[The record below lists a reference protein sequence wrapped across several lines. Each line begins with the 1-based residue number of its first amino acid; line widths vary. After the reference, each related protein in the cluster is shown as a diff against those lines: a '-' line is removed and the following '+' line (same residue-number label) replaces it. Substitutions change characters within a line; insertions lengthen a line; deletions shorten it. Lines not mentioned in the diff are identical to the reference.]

1 MRPSLVRVAL
11 VGPVQIVAV
20 FMPLPGSRTRVAT
33 AATSTT
39 EEGDAMSETTLSSDP
54 RTWSVAALSKWFETY
69 RGGEWARHAPAFA
82 TLDGSAMSSL
92 PLPSFQRRVPGAAG
106 AALYITWRMLIG
118 GWSTLA
124 VCAATSSVLSCW
136 VAHPRVHVCM
146 CACPPA
152 IASNDACARRNNG
165 ARGTCGCDSKGASG

>member
-1 MRPSLVRVAL
+1 MRPSLVRGAWL
-11 VGPVQIVAV
+11 SRSERRRAHAP
-20 FMPLPGSRTRVAT
+20 PPSRTRVVT
-33 AATSTT
+33 AATSTI
-39 EEGDAMSETTLSSDP
+39 EEVGVTSDASSSNP
-54 RTWSVAALSKWFETY
+54 RTWDAAAVSKWFETY

-82 TLDGSAMSSL
+82 ALDGSAMSSL
-92 PLPSFQRRVPGAAG
+92 PLPSYQHRVPGAAG

>member
-1 MRPSLVRVAL
+1 MRPCLVRVAL

-20 FMPLPGSRTRVAT
+20 FMPLPGSRTPVAT

-39 EEGDAMSETTLSSDP
+39 EEVGVKSETLTSDP
-54 RTWSVAALSKWFETY
+54 CTWSVAALSKWFETY

-82 TLDGSAMSSL
+82 PLDGFAMSSL
-92 PLPSFQRRVPGAAG
+92 PLPSYQHRVPGAAG

-124 VCAATSSVLSCW
+124 AASSVLS
-136 VAHPRVHVCM
+136 
-146 CACPPA
+146 
-152 IASNDACARRNNG
+152 
-165 ARGTCGCDSKGASG
+165 